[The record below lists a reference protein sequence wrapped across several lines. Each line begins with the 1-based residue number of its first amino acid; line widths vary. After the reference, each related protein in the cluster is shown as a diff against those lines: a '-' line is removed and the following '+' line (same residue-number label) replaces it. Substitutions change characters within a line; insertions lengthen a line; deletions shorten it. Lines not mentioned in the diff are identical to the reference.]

1 LPAGDPGQVEYLQV
15 KLREI
20 DIPVKRERL
29 TTRAELPPGDT
40 ACPTMGKM
48 HRTKTGDRAT
58 LD

>member
-1 LPAGDPGQVEYLQV
+1 M
-15 KLREI
+15 KLRGI
-20 DIPVKRERL
+20 DIPVERERL